1 MYNTMILSV
10 VLQGCE
16 MWSVIFRGKHKP
28 KVFENRRL
36 TKTFVPKMKEVTG
49 KWRKICNEELQYS

>member
-1 MYNTMILSV
+1 
-10 VLQGCE
+10 
-16 MWSVIFRGKHKP
+16 MWSVIFREKYKP

-36 TKTFVPKMKEVTG
+36 TKTFGPKRMEVTG